1 MRKQYSGLFQAKLTW
16 MTPAL
21 QLLELLMS
29 TLKNACLWNMQN
41 TPTLS
46 SLNHNVPSPPPPPP
60 PPASWSGSN
69 MHICTSFQVSF
80 SLSLSLLLS
89 VQCSFI
95 ARRRTSR
102 LKKKK
107 LPNRN
112 YVITGT
118 SQEYSFFCESITK
131 YNLKCSCL
139 ERSTNAAWRTP
150 SLAPENDFFP
160 LVSYLSAVNRWT
172 L

>member
-1 MRKQYSGLFQAKLTW
+1 MRKQYSGPFQAKLTW

-29 TLKNACLWNMQN
+29 TLKNACLWNMQY

-46 SLNHNVPSPPPPPP
+46 STTMCQQ
-60 PPASWSGSN
+60 AD
-69 MHICTSFQVSF
+69 CTFDHFLSSF
-80 SLSLSLLLS
+80 SHNAVLSH
-89 VQCSFI
+89 
-95 ARRRTSR
+95 AEERPAY
-102 LKKKK
+102 KKK
-107 LPNRN
+107 LPNLN

-118 SQEYSFFCESITK
+118 SQEHYFFCESITN

-150 SLAPENDFFP
+150 SLAPENVFFFS
-160 LVSYLSAVNRWT
+160 LLSFCSQQMNFVKIN
-172 L
+172 LCNFLL